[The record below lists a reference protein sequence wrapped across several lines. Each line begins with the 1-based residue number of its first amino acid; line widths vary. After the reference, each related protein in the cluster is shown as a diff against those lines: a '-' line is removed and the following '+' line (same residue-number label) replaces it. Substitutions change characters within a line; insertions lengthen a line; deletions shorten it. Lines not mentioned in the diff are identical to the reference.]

1 MLESVGLG
9 RIAELRVGGR
19 IVELPLVDG
28 TENETAVDISR
39 LRDQTGLITVDEG
52 YRNTGSARSA
62 ITFIDGENGVLRYR
76 GIPIEQL
83 AEQSNFIE
91 TGLLLIYGELPK
103 RAHLTRFRALLTEHE
118 MIHEGMR
125 NSFLGFPPS
134 GDPMAILSSMINTLS
149 CYYPEVMEAESETE
163 FENAAAC
170 LISKIRTVAAYAYK
184 TSIGQP
190 LMYPD
195 PYSSYCRNFLHL
207 MFSLPSRL
215 HEPDPD
221 IVRALSLFLILH
233 ADHEQNCSTST
244 VRMVGSSGADLFAS
258 CAPLVFVRFV
268 DRCTV
273 EPTWR

>member
-1 MLESVGLG
+1 M
-9 RIAELRVGGR
+9 
-19 IVELPLVDG
+19 
-28 TENETAVDISR
+28 
-39 LRDQTGLITVDEG
+39 
-52 YRNTGSARSA
+52 
-62 ITFIDGENGVLRYR
+62 
-76 GIPIEQL
+76 
-83 AEQSNFIE
+83 
-91 TGLLLIYGELPK
+91 
-103 RAHLTRFRALLTEHE
+103 LTEHE
-118 MIHEGMR
+118 MIHEGIR
-125 NSFLGFPPS
+125 NSFLGIPPS

-221 IVRALSLFLILH
+221 IVRALR
-233 ADHEQNCSTST
+233 CS
-244 VRMVGSSGADLFAS
+244 
-258 CAPLVFVRFV
+258 
-268 DRCTV
+268 
-273 EPTWR
+273 